1 MTHASQVS
9 VNGVTGPRANVNTR
23 VESLIQEV
31 KQVIIHLA
39 NVKAKEKMPFF
50 IHFFYLADNDVTPL
64 SRSVLLVSQ
73 SQACVFVC
81 RSLTNLWLLA
91 LAYPNLSM

>member
-50 IHFFYLADNDVTPL
+50 IHFFTW
-64 SRSVLLVSQ
+64 Q
-73 SQACVFVC
+73 
-81 RSLTNLWLLA
+81 TTT
-91 LAYPNLSM
+91 